1 MNSKTVKLIRK
12 FCYAQNQE
20 ATPEYVEGYI
30 KKAKE
35 EFKKMNHFE
44 KTKLMKDMKKYCKD
58 NGELINKGKEN
69 VKNVLAQRENEKI
82 EKRKKAEA
90 WVKEQIAKAKKQA
103 EAKGKKVEEKKDG
116 TLVVK

>member
-12 FCYAQNQE
+12 FCYAQNPE

-30 KKAKE
+30 KKAKD

-44 KTKLMKDMKKYCKD
+44 KTKLMNSMKKYCKD
-58 NGELINKGKEN
+58 NGELINKGREN
-69 VKNVLAQRENEKI
+69 VKNILAKRESERI

-90 WVKEQIAKAKKQA
+90 WVKSQIEKARKQA

-116 TLVVK
+116 TLVVQ